1 VSDAL
6 YAGIDAGGT
15 ATRCVVADRC
25 GVVLGSGR
33 SGVGNALIGG
43 SAVALDS
50 YRRALD
56 AAIESEHRD
65 APLAHL
71 HLAVAGTVV
80 PEGVVGMA
88 AAVTVS
94 NDTAAAFAGAL
105 VDGPGL
111 IAIAGTGSACY
122 GEAADGR
129 TALFGGWGPL
139 LGDEGSGYAIG
150 RQALARLAL
159 AVEGQI
165 AHTPLTEALLP
176 RVGAQDRPTL
186 QRAVY
191 DPPMPREDIAA
202 LAQLVAEC
210 AAGGDALARLLLD
223 EAGGA
228 LGRTAGALA
237 AALELRGE
245 QARTATLG
253 GVFGAGESFLVPF
266 VRELRRLA
274 PGAPVVVARFPP
286 VVGALILSYR
296 GAGIPVDAPLLAA
309 LSASL
314 AGWEWAEAS
323 G

>member
-1 VSDAL
+1 MSEAL

-15 ATRCVVADRC
+15 ATRCVVADRH
-25 GVVLGSGR
+25 GSVLGSGR
-33 SGVGNALIGG
+33 AGVGNALIAGLE
-43 SAVALDS
+43 VALDS

-56 AAIESEHRD
+56 AALGPEHR
-65 APLAHL
+65 AAQLAHL

-80 PEGVVGMA
+80 PDGVAGMA
-88 AAVTVS
+88 GGVTTS

-105 VDGPGL
+105 VEGPGL

-122 GEAADGR
+122 GEAVDGR

-139 LGDEGSGYAIG
+139 IGDEGSGYAIG

-165 AHTPLTEALLP
+165 AHTPLTEALLA
-176 RVGAQDRPTL
+176 RLGAHDRPTL

-191 DPPMPREDIAA
+191 GPPLPREEVAA
-202 LAQLVAEC
+202 LTSLVAGH
-210 AAGGDALARLLLD
+210 ADGGDAFAALLLA

-237 AALELRGE
+237 ARLGLRGGE
-245 QARTATLG
+245 ARTATLG
-253 GVFGAGESFLVPF
+253 GVFGAGNSFLIPF
-266 VRELRRLA
+266 SRELRRLA
-274 PGAPVVVARFPP
+274 PGATAVPPRFPP

-296 GAGIPVDAPLLAA
+296 AAGIAIDAPLLAA
-309 LSASL
+309 LSADWGVWER
-314 AGWEWAEAS
+314 AGVS

>member
-1 VSDAL
+1 MSEAL

-15 ATRCVVADRC
+15 ATRCVVADRR
-25 GVVLGSGR
+25 GAVLGSGR

-43 SAVALDS
+43 PAVALDS
-50 YRRALD
+50 YRRAL
-56 AAIESEHRD
+56 AAALGPEHRD

-71 HLAVAGTVV
+71 HLAVAGTMV

-88 AAVTVS
+88 RVVTTS

-105 VDGPGL
+105 VHGPGL
-111 IAIAGTGSACY
+111 IVIAGTGSACY

-159 AVEGQI
+159 VMEGQI
-165 AHTPLTEALLP
+165 AHTPLTSALLG
-176 RVGAQDRPTL
+176 RLGVQDRRSL

-191 DPPMPREDIAA
+191 DPPMPREDVAA

-210 AAGGDALARLLLD
+210 ADDGDLLARLLLAK
-223 EAGGA
+223 AGGA
-228 LGRTAGALA
+228 LGRTVGALA
-237 AALELRGE
+237 VALGLRGIE
-245 QARTATLG
+245 ARTATLG
-253 GVFGAGESFLVPF
+253 GVFGAGKPFLAPF
-266 VRELRRLA
+266 GRHLRRLA
-274 PGAPVVVARFPP
+274 PGAPLVPPRFPP

-296 GAGIPVDAPLLAA
+296 AAEVPVDTPLLAA

-314 AGWEWAEAS
+314 GEWDVA
-323 G
+323 